1 MSSSRK
7 LVAAGEASERSRWAL
22 FSALLN
28 RLSPAASEGNTALR
42 DYRILGSLVGL
53 AAVVALAAVPTIPVL
68 AAPLGLVVGWLYYL
82 IFARRE
88 RRRFMLLQQP
98 FPEPWRETLRQRVP
112 LYAQLTESEQRRFE
126 GEVAVFLGE
135 QRIYSLGGLEGDSE
149 SQAQVRLTDEHRVL
163 IAASA
168 AILLLGRPDWRLPTD
183 RDIVVYPSSFA
194 EETYSMESNAHT
206 IGMVHAQGPILF
218 AIDAIER
225 SFPRRHSWHS
235 SGLLFHAAPQF
246 AHSHVGLHEFA
257 HVLDFLGQQ
266 GRSTGVP
273 VSLPPVV
280 QRQWHQQLAFERER
294 LMEGNSVLNP
304 YGLKNEAELFAV
316 SVESF
321 FQDSQRLLAH
331 HPELYGLLADFFN
344 QDPAARHTP
353 PAPVASFRPWFALG
367 TPVRY
372 TA

>member
-1 MSSSRK
+1 MSIVHKPEVTGNPADRRFG
-7 LVAAGEASERSRWAL
+7 AR
-22 FSALLN
+22 FSAFFY
-28 RLSPAASEGNTALR
+28 RLTALAPDGSAALR
-42 DYRILGSLVGL
+42 DYRILSSLVGL
-53 AAVVALAAVPTIPVL
+53 AAVVALAAIPAMPVW
-68 AAPLGLVVGWLYYL
+68 AAPLGLVVGGLYYL

-88 RRRFMLLQQP
+88 RRRLHLLRQP
-98 FPEPWRETLRQRVP
+98 FPDAWRDTLQRRVP
-112 LYAQLTESEQRRFE
+112 LYSQLTETEQRRFE
-126 GEVAVFLGE
+126 GEVAVFIGE
-135 QRIYSLGGLEGDSE
+135 QRIYALGGLDDSP
-149 SQAQVRLTDEHRVL
+149 SADGAQVRLTDEHRVL

-168 AILLLGRPDWRLPTD
+168 AILLLGRPDWRLPTE

-225 SFPRRHSWHS
+225 SFPRRPSYLS
-235 SGLLFHAAPQF
+235 SGLLFQAAPQ
-246 AHSHVGLHEFA
+246 EFA

-273 VSLPPVV
+273 VLLPPSV
-280 QRQWHQQLAFERER
+280 QRQWHQQLSVERDR

-321 FQDSQRLLAH
+321 FQDAQRLRSH

-344 QDPAARHTP
+344 
-353 PAPVASFRPWFALG
+353 
-367 TPVRY
+367 
-372 TA
+372 

>member
-7 LVAAGEASERSRWAL
+7 SETAGEVSARRSGAL
-22 FSALLN
+22 FSALSQ
-28 RLSPAASEGNTALR
+28 RVSSSGSDGSTALR
-42 DYRILGSLVGL
+42 DFRILASLVGL
-53 AAVVALAAVPTIPVL
+53 AGVVALAAVPSLPVW
-68 AAPLGLVVGWLYYL
+68 AAPLGMVFGALYYL
-82 IFARRE
+82 VFARRE
-88 RRRFMLLQQP
+88 RRRAAVLSQP
-98 FPEPWRETLRQRVP
+98 FPDQWRETLRERVT
-112 LYAQLTESEQRRFE
+112 LYGQLTDEEKQRFE
-126 GEVAVFLGE
+126 GEIAVFLAE
-135 QRIYSLGGLEGDSE
+135 QRIYSLGGLEGEAE
-149 SQAQVRLTDEHRVL
+149 SQVKLTDEHRVL

-225 SFPRRHSWHS
+225 SFPRRHSWPS
-235 SGLLFHAAPQF
+235 SGLWFSSPPPF
-246 AHSHVGLHEFA
+246 AQSHVGLHEFA

-273 VSLPPVV
+273 QLLPPSV
-280 QRQWHQQLAFERER
+280 QAEWHEQLAVERDR
-294 LMEGNSVLNP
+294 LLMGDSVLNP

-321 FQDSQRLLAH
+321 FQDAQRLRLH
-331 HPELYGLLADFFN
+331 HPALYRLLSDFFN
-344 QDPAARHTP
+344 QDPAGRVMP
-353 PAPVASFRPWFALG
+353 LQPVASFRPWFALG
-367 TPVRY
+367 GSTRY
-372 TA
+372 IA

>member
-1 MSSSRK
+1 MSSLRESD
-7 LVAAGEASERSRWAL
+7 AAGEASEQRRLTLFPAL
-22 FSALLN
+22 AKYLFPV
-28 RLSPAASEGNTALR
+28 SPDGSTALR
-42 DYRILGSLVGL
+42 DYRILSSLVGFAGL
-53 AAVVALAAVPTIPVL
+53 VALAAIPRMPALV
-68 AAPLGLVVGWLYYL
+68 APLGLAVGWLYYL

-88 RRRFMLLQQP
+88 RRRLKLLSQP
-98 FPEPWRETLRQRVP
+98 FPEAFRETLRQRVP
-112 LYAQLTESEQRRFE
+112 LYSQLTELERRRFE
-126 GEVAVFLGE
+126 GEVAIFLGE
-135 QRIYSLGGLEGDSE
+135 QRIYALGGLEDE
-149 SQAQVRLTDEHRVL
+149 SASSSQVRLTDEHRVL

-218 AIDAIER
+218 AIGAIEQ
-225 SFPRRHSWHS
+225 SFPRRPSWLS
-235 SGLLFHAAPQF
+235 SGGLFHSTPPF

-273 VSLPPVV
+273 VSLPPGV
-280 QRQWHQQLAFERER
+280 QRQWHQQLAVERER
-294 LMEGNSVLNP
+294 LMDGDSVLNP

-321 FQDSQRLLAH
+321 FQDSARLRTH
-331 HPELYGLLADFFN
+331 HPELYGLLSDFFN
-344 QDPAARHTP
+344 QDPASRTTSFQ
-353 PAPVASFRPWFALG
+353 PVAQFRPWFALG
-367 TPVRY
+367 APTRY
-372 TA
+372 IA

>member
-1 MSSSRK
+1 MSIVHKPAFFYR
-7 LVAAGEASERSRWAL
+7 LTAL
-22 FSALLN
+22 APDGSA
-28 RLSPAASEGNTALR
+28 ALR
-42 DYRILGSLVGL
+42 DYRILSSLVGL
-53 AAVVALAAVPTIPVL
+53 AAVVALAAIPAMPVW
-68 AAPLGLVVGWLYYL
+68 AAPLGLVVGGLYYL

-88 RRRFMLLQQP
+88 RRRLHLLRQP
-98 FPEPWRETLRQRVP
+98 FPDAWRDTLQRRVP
-112 LYAQLTESEQRRFE
+112 LYSQLTETEQRRFE

-135 QRIYSLGGLEGDSE
+135 QRIYALGGLDDGPSADG
-149 SQAQVRLTDEHRVL
+149 AQVRLTDEHRVL

-168 AILLLGRPDWRLPTD
+168 AILLLGRPDWRLPTE

-225 SFPRRHSWHS
+225 SFPRRPSYLS
-235 SGLLFHAAPQF
+235 SGVLFQAAPQF
-246 AHSHVGLHEFA
+246 AQSHVGLHEFA

-273 VSLPPVV
+273 VLLPPSV
-280 QRQWHQQLAFERER
+280 QRQWHQQLSVERDR

-321 FQDSQRLLAH
+321 FQDAQRLRSH

-344 QDPAARHTP
+344 QDPASRSLPMTA
-353 PAPVASFRPWFALG
+353 VASFRPWFALAVG
-367 TPVRY
+367 SLALVQHLCILMWARLR
-372 TA
+372 

>member
-1 MSSSRK
+1 M
-7 LVAAGEASERSRWAL
+7 AL
-22 FSALLN
+22 IPALSKHLFPV
-28 RLSPAASEGNTALR
+28 SPDGSTALR
-42 DYRILGSLVGL
+42 DYRILSSLVGL
-53 AAVVALAAVPTIPVL
+53 AGLVALAAIPRMPAL
-68 AAPLGLVVGWLYYL
+68 AAPLGLTLGWLYYL

-88 RRRFMLLQQP
+88 RRRLKLLMQP
-98 FPEPWRETLRQRVP
+98 FPDAFRETLLQRVP
-112 LYAQLTESEQRRFE
+112 LYSQLTEPERRRFE

-135 QRIYSLGGLEGDSE
+135 QRIYALGGLEDAAVS
-149 SQAQVRLTDEHRVL
+149 SPQVRLTDEHRVL

-168 AILLLGRPDWRLPTD
+168 AILLLGRPDWRLPTE

-225 SFPRRHSWHS
+225 SFPRRPSYLS
-235 SGLLFHAAPQF
+235 SGLLFQAEPQF
-246 AHSHVGLHEFA
+246 AQSHVGLHEFA

-273 VSLPPVV
+273 VLLPPSV
-280 QRQWHQQLAFERER
+280 QRQWHQQLSVERDR

-321 FQDSQRLLAH
+321 FQDAQRLRSH

-344 QDPAARHTP
+344 QDPASRSLPMTA
-353 PAPVASFRPWFALG
+353 VASFRPWFALG
-367 TPVRY
+367 SSVRY